1 MKRPRKNSTTIYQT
15 QTRLWFCL
23 RKTIK
28 EEPCYAPTTPRKGYI
43 MTTIK
48 ISAKDYSAN
57 ISDRI
62 REDLAR
68 IVDYDILTTLLVNHG
83 LRINDIGA
91 SNLDLDKI
99 SYEMETTTGLSP
111 RIEEAMLAFLKE
123 VYGIDV
129 VIDPTEF

>member
-1 MKRPRKNSTTIYQT
+1 
-15 QTRLWFCL
+15 
-23 RKTIK
+23 
-28 EEPCYAPTTPRKGYI
+28 

-57 ISDRI
+57 ISDRV

-68 IVDYDILTTLLVNHG
+68 IVDYDILTPLLVNHG